1 MHELGMCEA
10 IVDAVERRA
19 RGRPVRRLRLQV
31 GTMHRVVPDAFDQ
44 AFAMASAG
52 GVARDAE
59 VDLVFLPVRTACKSC
74 GTETESDDFI
84 PLCPRCGSA
93 DVEIVQGQELL
104 LESLEYAAEVKE
116 RTRDEIVV
124 EEEDDHVH

>member
-74 GTETESDDFI
+74 GTETESNDFI
-84 PLCPRCGSA
+84 PLCPGCGSA

-104 LESLEYAAEVKE
+104 LESLEYAAEDKE
-116 RTRDEIVV
+116 RARDEIVV